1 MVLLRDGSNC
11 VRPSRLR
18 RAASCYYCR
27 SVQTPTRLQCTFT
40 TLTDLPKSH
49 PGSKWKSVLHC
60 WATHQLLGSH
70 DKCSSSVQLLKTSQ
84 GHSSQILKSG
94 HNVTRSDLLRDH
106 RLLPG
111 QQPFL
116 KHQSRLCVRAGTPS
130 GAGGQAAPRSRQRG
144 GLPFKPASSQPQPAS
159 QSKPQAERPAKD
171 QTAASQPVAKQ
182 QSSVSKQHAA
192 LRKAARSRQIGSDT
206 CQVCGGRGFQIVEE
220 VCPASS
226 FLFDL
231 CKPCQLTTCMS
242 MAPCRQYTE
251 LLSVCHISQACK
263 DARLCMPVHSFPQ
276 SLPVLAHS
284 TSLTAYPNL
293 ASLPVSALNTSLTA
307 YTHLVSLPVSAHN
320 TSLTADPHLAM
331 PCSTRQ
337 QSTRTLHNS

>member
-27 SVQTPTRLQCTFT
+27 SVQTPTRLQRIRT

-49 PGSKWKSVLHC
+49 SGSKCKSVLRS
-60 WATHQLLGSH
+60 WATHQLPGSH
-70 DKCSSSVQLLKTSQ
+70 DKCSSSVQLLNPSQ
-84 GHSSQILKSG
+84 GHNSQILKSG

-116 KHQSRLCVRAGTPS
+116 KRQSRLCVRAGTPS
-130 GAGGQAAPRSRQRG
+130 GAGGKAVPRSSQRG
-144 GLPFKPASSQPQPAS
+144 GLPFKPASSQPQLGRQP
-159 QSKPQAERPAKD
+159 KPQAERPAKD

-182 QSSVSKQHAA
+182 QSSLPKQPDA

-220 VCPASS
+220 VRPASS
-226 FLFDL
+226 FLSDL
-231 CKPCQLTTCMS
+231 YQPC
-242 MAPCRQYTE
+242 
-251 LLSVCHISQACK
+251 
-263 DARLCMPVHSFPQ
+263 
-276 SLPVLAHS
+276 
-284 TSLTAYPNL
+284 
-293 ASLPVSALNTSLTA
+293 
-307 YTHLVSLPVSAHN
+307 
-320 TSLTADPHLAM
+320 
-331 PCSTRQ
+331 
-337 QSTRTLHNS
+337 